1 MDWKTDSDKWVN
13 IIVVKRVLAD
23 KLELGR
29 S

>member
-1 MDWKTDSDKWVN
+1 MDWKTDSDKWVK

-23 KLELGR
+23 KLELRR